1 MTGPGIGSSPTA
13 PAAAAEPVRPGDPVR
28 PQERLDHPRRR
39 RRSLGRASSVAKPLV
54 VLLALCVIWQIAVD
68 RNWVQDFLLA
78 SPTQIISYIAH
89 HPGEMWTNAWATVVE
104 VLIGFGAALVLG
116 LILGVLMS
124 EFRIVEDSLLPL
136 FVTFQVIPTV
146 AIAPLLVLFL
156 GFGLE
161 GKVVT
166 ALIVCIFPLIV
177 NTVAG
182 LRSLD
187 ADTES
192 LALSL
197 RANKLKMMTY
207 FRLPNALPFI
217 FAGART
223 SISLAVIGAVIGE
236 FVSADKGLGYL
247 VQQASSVLN
256 TPQLYAALVS
266 LAFVGII
273 LFSAVRI
280 IEWWAMPWRR
290 KRR

>member
-1 MTGPGIGSSPTA
+1 
-13 PAAAAEPVRPGDPVR
+13 VRTEDTVR
-28 PQERLDHPRRR
+28 PQERLDRPSRR
-39 RRSLGRASSVAKPLV
+39 RRSFGRASSVAKPLV
-54 VLLALCVIWQIAVD
+54 VLLALCILWQVAVE

-78 SPTQIISYIAH
+78 SPTQIISYIAD
-89 HPGEMWTNAWATVVE
+89 HPGEMWTNAWATIVE
-104 VLIGFGAALVLG
+104 VLLGFGAALVIG
-116 LILGVLMS
+116 LILGVVMS

-156 GFGLE
+156 GFGLQ

-187 ADTES
+187 EDTES

-197 RANKLKMMTY
+197 RANKLKMMTH

-266 LAFVGII
+266 LALVGIV
-273 LFSAVRI
+273 LFSLVRI
-280 IEWWAMPWRR
+280 VEWWAMPWRR
-290 KRR
+290 KR

>member
-1 MTGPGIGSSPTA
+1 MTTPGIGSSST
-13 PAAAAEPVRPGDPVR
+13 AAAAETGRVDDRGNR
-28 PQERLDHPRRR
+28 TEKRLDQAGRR
-39 RRSLGRASSVAKPLV
+39 RRSLGRVASVAKPLA
-54 VLLALCVIWQIAVD
+54 VLLVLCVLWQVAVD
-68 RNWVQDFLLA
+68 RHWVQDFLLA
-78 SPTQIISYIAH
+78 SPTQIVSYIVH
-89 HPGEMWTNAWATVVE
+89 HPGEMWTNAWATIVE

-116 LILGVLMS
+116 LVLGIVMC

-187 ADTES
+187 EDTVS

-197 RANKLKMMTY
+197 RANKFKMMTY

-256 TPQLYAALVS
+256 TKQLYAALVC
-266 LAFVGII
+266 LALVGII
-273 LFSAVRI
+273 LFSVVRVV
-280 IEWWAMPWRR
+280 EWWAMPWRR
-290 KRR
+290 KRH